1 MVSSAP
7 PCRRP
12 SPLLITDHC
21 SLITGCLVAG
31 LEPMQRCVLR
41 FQVAVEAIM
50 KEAIMRNLRTLMLA
64 AFCVSVLCSRDTVEA
79 QAIRPLDPQAAQ
91 EYVSDSEKAESGD
104 PDAAYRVGEAFESG
118 RLGGLKDLTKALTF
132 YRLAAENG
140 HQQAVEKVS
149 QIEAELGETKQ
160 KPPASSL
167 GH

>member
-12 SPLLITDHC
+12 SPSLITDHC

-50 KEAIMRNLRTLMLA
+50 RKLRTLMLA
-64 AFCVSVLCSRDTVEA
+64 AFSVSVLCSRDTVEA
-79 QAIRPLDPQAAQ
+79 QAIRPLDPQTAQ
-91 EYVSDSEKAESGD
+91 QYVSDSEKAERGD
-104 PDAAYRVGEAFESG
+104 PDAAYRLGEAFESG

-140 HQQAVEKVS
+140 HQQAAEKVS